1 MAITEKEY
9 QQYKNELEQVL
20 LKQDVNELTLFIEK
34 WAKMYRKGY
43 VERFKSASPLVKEIT
58 LHKLIV
64 NYKKLPAHIR
74 VNSRCWLTSRGY
86 DLKIN

>member
-1 MAITEKEY
+1 MAITQKEFK
-9 QQYKNELEQVL
+9 QYYNELEQVL
-20 LKQDVNELTLFIEK
+20 LDQDIDKLTLFIEK
-34 WAKMYRKGY
+34 WEKVYSKGY